1 MSNCI
6 TVGNNLIVGLAVGI
20 VVGILV
26 GIAIREFLGDKKIS
40 ITRDDSG
47 RIVEGVVR
55 YV

>member
-1 MSNCI
+1 MDNVSFG
-6 TVGNNLIVGLAVGI
+6 VGFVVGI

-26 GIAIREFLGDKKIS
+26 GLLIKELIGNKLTS

-47 RIVEGVVR
+47 RIIEALEM